1 MPIILSKI
9 YNIDGNYTPE
19 EKEMYEDIIDAVRL
33 RVSDDEPLKNIL
45 NKRQEK
51 ITDGEIIR
59 LANEAARD
67 VNSGNPRT
75 KYSVSFIYKKDSELI
90 ILGIMIFW
98 FIREGLLQTAN
109 QTDFNDS
116 GLSIQM
122 FNKTPLYQSWY
133 NILLQPYLQKR
144 QDFKD
149 SVIPSSVN
157 SGFYGIN
164 SEFGRYWY

>member
-1 MPIILSKI
+1 MPVILSKI

-67 VNSGNPRT
+67 INSGNPRT

-98 FIREGLLQTAN
+98 FIRDGLLQTAN
-109 QTDFNDS
+109 QPDFNDS
-116 GLSIQM
+116 GLS
-122 FNKTPLYQSWY
+122 N
-133 NILLQPYLQKR
+133 
-144 QDFKD
+144 
-149 SVIPSSVN
+149 
-157 SGFYGIN
+157 
-164 SEFGRYWY
+164 